1 MLSLVMR
8 IKGPGAGEE
17 GNTTAL
23 LKSFKGHPLEY
34 GVDLCFLDFKSGSQK
49 GTTLAQHKE
58 K

>member
-1 MLSLVMR
+1 MR